1 MRRAKTRILLD
12 PKWPLLDR
20 NSRRYREKGQP
31 GAESGKSRMMVGAT
45 VGRGRQGQASKREFA
60 EGAGVVVPCQPVAAV
75 ASTQAKKK
83 QKKTN
88 NTNTKKKKQTPK
100 KTKKISSGTRLTV
113 QRARLC

>member
-75 ASTQAKKK
+75 ASTQAS
-83 QKKTN
+83 
-88 NTNTKKKKQTPK
+88 PVRCWACCSDP
-100 KTKKISSGTRLTV
+100 IRGW
-113 QRARLC
+113 RAPGGAAGGGAGAGGAARRAGRG